1 MKNRI
6 SILRNGVVY
15 GLTSFAMVLFFQN
28 CDGGFRHDPSLGTL
42 SSLGNTD
49 LFRMTMFDPTGETVP
64 EGTSLDGGVEYRLES
79 AGAVLPVTV
88 TWSLPTNTGNC
99 VLKTGPGTAIRYLTC
114 DRSGRVSVRSSAY
127 WPDGTSTIIVTER
140 TTASYVT
147 DACGVNLTSR
157 RVFRIPN
164 GAGSAAWNSS
174 VYRFGFHFDVMVLIL
189 RVCNDDST
197 TTHQL
202 RTAGSPCASQ
212 STTMAKSE
220 FYDCVVA
227 NSSGLGGDGNFSG
240 LYDLTVGP
248 NAAFY
253 VKPFNGQA
261 LYADTTK
268 TSDGKSCASCH
279 GAFSVS
285 EKRGGSYT
293 GLKNSIAANK
303 GGMGVYSGR
312 ITDNELRAIAFSLN
326 Q

>member
-1 MKNRI
+1 MMKHRTRI
-6 SILRNGVVY
+6 ILNGVVF
-15 GLTSFAMVLFFQN
+15 GLTSFGLVLGFQN
-28 CDGGFRHDPSLGTL
+28 CDGGFKHDPSTGSL
-42 SSLGNTD
+42 SSAGSTD
-49 LFRMTMFDPTGETVP
+49 LFRLTTFDPTGETVS
-64 EGTSLDGGVEYRLES
+64 EGASLEGGVEYRLES

-114 DRSGRVSVRSSAY
+114 DRSGRVAVRSSAY
-127 WPDGTSTIIVTER
+127 WPDGTSTIIVSER
-140 TTASYVT
+140 TTASYVA
-147 DACGVNLTSR
+147 DACGVSTTSR

-164 GAGSAAWNSS
+164 GAGMVAWNSS
-174 VYRFGFHFDVMVLIL
+174 VSPVVVNVGQTL
-189 RVCNDDST
+189 RVCNDDTSK
-197 TTHQL
+197 THQL

-212 STTMAKSE
+212 STPMVKSE
-220 FYDCVVA
+220 FYDCVVN
-227 NSSGLGGDGNFSG
+227 NSSGLGGDGNFAG
-240 LYDLTVGP
+240 LYDATVGP

-268 TSDGKSCASCH
+268 TSDGKSCVSCH